1 MEVCMKFARYFAHG
15 ETAYG
20 VVEGDRVR
28 QITTTPFE
36 EYEVTDHEHGL
47 DEVRLLA
54 PLEPRKVMAIALNY
68 ESHLANWKAPTQPE
82 PFFKNPTSVIG
93 PDDTIVLPPDSGKVD
108 AEGELVVVMGRRANR
123 PSRKSRRWTTC
134 WATPA
139 ATT

>member
-1 MEVCMKFARYFAHG
+1 MKFARYFAHG

-54 PLEPRKVMAIALNY
+54 P
-68 ESHLANWKAPTQPE
+68 
-82 PFFKNPTSVIG
+82 
-93 PDDTIVLPPDSGKVD
+93 SGASKGNGD
-108 AEGELVVVMGRRANR
+108 RAQL
-123 PSRKSRRWTTC
+123 
-134 WATPA
+134 
-139 ATT
+139 